1 MADELTMNFYLKFN
15 LSEKSYYKS
24 LVGVAIRGY
33 RNKVLKIIEDK
44 VNKENIDLVLSE
56 IDDFVKPYQNSGAT
70 ENGNEVYNEI
80 MTILTNIKN
89 VK

>member
-1 MADELTMNFYLKFN
+1 MADELTMYFYLKFN

-44 VNKENIDLVLSE
+44 VNKENKDLVLSE
-56 IDDFVKPYQNSGAT
+56 IDDFVKPYQNNGAT

>member
-1 MADELTMNFYLKFN
+1 M
-15 LSEKSYYKS
+15 
-24 LVGVAIRGY
+24 
-33 RNKVLKIIEDK
+33 LKIIEDK

-56 IDDFVKPYQNSGAT
+56 IDDFVKPYQNSGAI
-70 ENGNEVYNEI
+70 ENGNEVYNEV